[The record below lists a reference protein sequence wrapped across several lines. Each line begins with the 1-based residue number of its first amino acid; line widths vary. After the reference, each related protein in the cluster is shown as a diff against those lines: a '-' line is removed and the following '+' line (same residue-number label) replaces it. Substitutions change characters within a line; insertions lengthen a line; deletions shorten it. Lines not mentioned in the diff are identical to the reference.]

1 MPSDRSLR
9 NQNHK
14 YSSQNRVTLQAHSK
28 GSLRKRLQTPKA
40 TEAFGQAIGNELQG
54 GEIIALTGELG
65 AGKTLFV
72 RGIAAGVGIPP
83 DQVTSPTFTLIHEYQ
98 GRLRLVHADLY
109 RVENE
114 AELDFIGLEEYYD
127 ASTIVV
133 AEWADRMGNTL
144 PIDHLDIHLAH
155 SSRRVR
161 TVTITP
167 RGPQSQSLFEKLT
180 QRASH

>member
-1 MPSDRSLR
+1 MD
-9 NQNHK
+9 
-14 YSSQNRVTLQAHSK
+14 
-28 GSLRKRLQTPKA
+28 
-40 TEAFGQAIGNELQG
+40 EAIGHELHG

-65 AGKTLFV
+65 AGKTVLV

-98 GRLRLVHADLY
+98 GRLRFVHADLY
-109 RVENE
+109 RVESE
-114 AELDFIGLEEYYD
+114 AELDFIGLEEYYN

-144 PIDHLDIHLAH
+144 PVDHLEIHLAH

-161 TVTITP
+161 TVTVTP
-167 RGPQSQSLFEKLT
+167 KGPQSHSLLQKLI
-180 QRASH
+180 QRTSD